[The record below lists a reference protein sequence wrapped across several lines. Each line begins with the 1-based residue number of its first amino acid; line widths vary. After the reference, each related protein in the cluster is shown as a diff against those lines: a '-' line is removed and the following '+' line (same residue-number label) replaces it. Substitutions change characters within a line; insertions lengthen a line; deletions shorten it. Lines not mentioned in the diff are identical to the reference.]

1 MHRRGWPLV
10 VFSVFYLLAAA
21 SPPVSAGRLA
31 LSVNDGKNPM
41 VDGVY
46 KVADPAQPDTLTI
59 LDLASFPPK
68 VMGETEVHHSV
79 IGPPV
84 GVALSPDER
93 LALVSIPNKLD
104 PNDKTK
110 LVIEDYLQVVDLE
123 ASPPAVIARLPLP
136 GHPWGVSINRT
147 GELALVA
154 QPTNGTIS
162 IFTINGKTVTAAGS
176 VTIGDEK
183 TRVSHVAISPDGKW
197 ALATKR
203 GEDTVAVLKITGGKV
218 EYTKRDITTGSNPYV
233 IEISPDG
240 RLAVAANVGRPS
252 GDADSV
258 TIIDMTHEPFRAVEH
273 VTVGPSPEGMAISP
287 DSQWLAVGI
296 ANGTNRTKDSP
307 FRTEHGKLLLF
318 SLRGGKVTKVGEA
331 STGQNTQGLVFTPN
345 SQYIL
350 VQNYVEQE
358 IAAYKVTG
366 NGPTDTGIRVKLKGS
381 PASIRI
387 APR

>member
-1 MHRRGWPLV
+1 MNRRGWSLV
-10 VFSVFYLLAAA
+10 IFSVFLGLIAA
-21 SPPVSAGRLA
+21 SAPASAGRLV

-46 KVADPAQPDTLTI
+46 KVADPAPPDTLTI
-59 LDLASFPPK
+59 LDVASFPPK
-68 VMGETEVHHSV
+68 VIGEAEVHHSV

-84 GVALSPDER
+84 GVAVTPDEK
-93 LALVSIPNKLD
+93 LALVSIPSKID

-110 LVIEDYLQVVDLE
+110 VVVEEFLQVVDLE
-123 ASPPAVIARLPLP
+123 ATPPKVMAQLPLP
-136 GHPWGVSINRT
+136 GHPWGVSINRS
-147 GELALVA
+147 GDLALVA

-162 IFTINGKTVTAAGS
+162 VFTINGKSVTPAGS
-176 VTIGDEK
+176 VTIGDDK
-183 TRVSHVAISPDGKW
+183 SRVSHVAISPDSKW

-203 GEDTVAVLKITGGKV
+203 GEDTVAVLKIDGAKV
-218 EYTKRDITTGSNPYV
+218 EYTKRDITAGSNPYV
-233 IEISPDG
+233 VEISFDG

-258 TIIDMTHEPFRAVEH
+258 TIIDMTRQPFRAVEH
-273 VTVGPSPEGMAISP
+273 LTVGPSPEGIAISP

-307 FRTEHGKLLLF
+307 FRGENGKLLLF
-318 SLRGGKVTKVGEA
+318 SLRGGKATKVGEA

-350 VQNYVEQE
+350 VQHYIEKE
-358 IAAYKVTG
+358 IAAYQVTDK
-366 NGPTDTGIRVKLKGS
+366 GPTDTGVRIKLKGN